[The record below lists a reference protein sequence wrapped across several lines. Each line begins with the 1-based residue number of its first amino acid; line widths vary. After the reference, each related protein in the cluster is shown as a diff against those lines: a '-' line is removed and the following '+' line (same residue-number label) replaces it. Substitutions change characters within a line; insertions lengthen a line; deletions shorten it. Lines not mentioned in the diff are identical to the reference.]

1 MTDENRFDALVARMP
16 VLFDQLVKCPLGP
29 MQPKAAWKGLKA
41 IYAFYEQGGAVCH
54 VGRTRNLQARIR
66 GHLANSHF
74 SASFAFK
81 RARQKLNLAATY
93 RRGEGRAS
101 LLLQEHFAAA
111 FHREREALGQ
121 MQLRFVEVNDPLE
134 QHMFELYAA
143 LRLGTSLTE
152 FETS

>member
-1 MTDENRFDALVARMP
+1 MVDQSRFDALVARMP
-16 VLFDQLVKCPLGP
+16 VLFDQLVQCDPEP

-41 IYAFYEQGGAVCH
+41 IYAFYEQDGVACH
-54 VGRTRNLQARIR
+54 VGRTRNLHARIR
-66 GHLANSHF
+66 GHLSKSHF
-74 SASFAFK
+74 SASLAFK

-111 FHREREALGQ
+111 FHREREALSQ
-121 MQLRFVEVNDPLE
+121 MQLRLVEVNDPLE

-143 LRLGTSLTE
+143 LRLNTSLTE